1 MSLRNILQLVLAV
14 SIWGVGNHVWAY
26 DASPNIGTAEGSC
39 ADVIFSAFTPA
50 PYSYEKGN
58 EAAPKSDFSF
68 LASKATRID
77 SLKVTVKDEKVPVT
91 ITPQGNGYL
100 VKGKLPASATGSYIR
115 IDIYGEGLTLCQRA
129 DGWLLKVG
137 K

>member
-1 MSLRNILQLVLAV
+1 VSLRNLVQLVLVASICGIGSHV
-14 SIWGVGNHVWAY
+14 SAY

-50 PYSYEKGN
+50 PYSHEKGN

-77 SLKVTVKDEKVPVT
+77 SLKVTVKDEKVPIT

-100 VKGKLPASATGSYIR
+100 VKGKLPASATGSYVR
-115 IDIYGEGLTLCQRA
+115 VDIFAEGLTLCQRA

>member
-1 MSLRNILQLVLAV
+1 VTLRNLVQFVLVV
-14 SIWGVGNHVWAY
+14 SLSGIGSQVFAY

-58 EAAPKSDFSF
+58 ETAPNSEFSF

-77 SLKVTVKDEKVPVT
+77 SLKVTVKDEKVPIK

-100 VKGKLPASATGSYIR
+100 VKGKLPASATGSYVR
-115 IDIYGEGLTLCQRA
+115 VDIYAEGLTLCQRA

>member
-1 MSLRNILQLVLAV
+1 MTLRNLVQFVLVV
-14 SIWGVGNHVWAY
+14 SLSGIGSQVFAY

-58 EAAPKSDFSF
+58 EAAPNSEFSF

-77 SLKVTVKDEKVPVT
+77 SLKVTVKDEKVPIK

-100 VKGKLPASATGSYIR
+100 VKGKLPASATGSYVR
-115 IDIYGEGLTLCQRA
+115 VDIYAEGLTLCQRA

>member
-1 MSLRNILQLVLAV
+1 MTLRNLVQFVLVV
-14 SIWGVGNHVWAY
+14 SLSGIGSQVFAY

-100 VKGKLPASATGSYIR
+100 VKGKLPASATGSYVR
-115 IDIYGEGLTLCQRA
+115 VDIFAEGLTLCQRA
-129 DGWLLKVG
+129 DGWLLKVA

>member
-1 MSLRNILQLVLAV
+1 MTLRNLVQFVLVV
-14 SIWGVGNHVWAY
+14 SLSGIGSQVFAY

-39 ADVIFSAFTPA
+39 AHVIFSAFTPA

-58 EAAPKSDFSF
+58 EAAPNSEFSF

-77 SLKVTVKDEKVPVT
+77 SLKVTVKDEKVPIK

-100 VKGKLPASATGSYIR
+100 VKGKLPASATGSYVR
-115 IDIYGEGLTLCQRA
+115 VDIYAEGLTLCQRA

>member
-1 MSLRNILQLVLAV
+1 VSLRNLVQLVLVV
-14 SIWGVGNHVWAY
+14 SLSGIGSQVFAY

-91 ITPQGNGYL
+91 IIPQGNGYL
-100 VKGKLPASATGSYIR
+100 VKGKLPASATGSYVR
-115 IDIYGEGLTLCQRA
+115 VDIFAEGLTLCQRA
-129 DGWLLKVG
+129 DGWLLKVA

>member
-1 MSLRNILQLVLAV
+1 MSLRNLVQLVLVV
-14 SIWGVGNHVWAY
+14 SLSGIGSQGFAY

-100 VKGKLPASATGSYIR
+100 VKGKLPASATGSYVR
-115 IDIYGEGLTLCQRA
+115 IDIYAEGLTLCQRA

>member
-1 MSLRNILQLVLAV
+1 MSLRNLFQLVLV
-14 SIWGVGNHVWAY
+14 GSLCSIGNHVLAY
-26 DASPNIGTAEGSC
+26 DPSPNIGTAEGSC
-39 ADVIFSAFTPA
+39 ADVSFSNFTPP

-68 LASKATRID
+68 LASKATRVD
-77 SLKVTVKDEKVPVT
+77 SLKVTIKDEKVPVT
-91 ITPQGNGYL
+91 VTPYNNGLL

-115 IDIYGEGLTLCQRA
+115 IDIFAQGATGCQRV
-129 DGWLLKVG
+129 DGWLLKVA

>member
-1 MSLRNILQLVLAV
+1 VTLRNLVQFVLVV
-14 SIWGVGNHVWAY
+14 SLSGIGSQVFAY

-58 EAAPKSDFSF
+58 EAAPNSEFSF

-77 SLKVTVKDEKVPVT
+77 SLKVTVKDEKVPIK

-100 VKGKLPASATGSYIR
+100 VKGKLPASATGSYVR
-115 IDIYGEGLTLCQRA
+115 VDIYAEGLTLCQRA

>member
-1 MSLRNILQLVLAV
+1 MTLRNLVQFVLVV
-14 SIWGVGNHVWAY
+14 SLSGIGSQVFAY

-39 ADVIFSAFTPA
+39 ADVIFSAFTPT

-58 EAAPKSDFSF
+58 EAAPNSEFSF

-77 SLKVTVKDEKVPVT
+77 SLKVTVKDEKVPIK

-100 VKGKLPASATGSYIR
+100 VKGKLPASATGSYVR
-115 IDIYGEGLTLCQRA
+115 VDIYAEGLTLCQRA

>member
-1 MSLRNILQLVLAV
+1 MTLRNLVQFVLVV
-14 SIWGVGNHVWAY
+14 SLSGIGSQVFAY

-58 EAAPKSDFSF
+58 EAAPNSEFSF

-77 SLKVTVKDEKVPVT
+77 SLKVTVKDEKVPIK

-100 VKGKLPASATGSYIR
+100 VKGKLPASATGSYVR
-115 IDIYGEGLTLCQRA
+115 IDILAEGLTLCQRA
-129 DGWLLKVG
+129 DGWLLKVA

>member
-1 MSLRNILQLVLAV
+1 VSLRNLFQLVLVV
-14 SIWGVGNHVWAY
+14 SLCSLGNYVLAY
-26 DASPNIGTAEGSC
+26 DPSPNIGTVEGSC
-39 ADVIFSAFTPA
+39 ADVSFSNFAPP

-58 EAAPKSDFSF
+58 ETAPKSDFSF
-68 LASKATRID
+68 LASKATRVD
-77 SLKVTVKDEKVPVT
+77 SLKVTVKDEKVPITV
-91 ITPQGNGYL
+91 TPQGNGYL

-115 IDIYGEGLTLCQRA
+115 VEISSLGATGCQRV

>member
-1 MSLRNILQLVLAV
+1 MSLRNFIQLVLV
-14 SIWGVGNHVWAY
+14 TTICGIGSHVLAY

-77 SLKVTVKDEKVPVT
+77 SIKVTVKDEKVPVT

-100 VKGKLPASATGSYIR
+100 VKGKLPVSATGSYVR
-115 IDIYGEGLTLCQRA
+115 IDIYAQGLTLCQRA

>member
-1 MSLRNILQLVLAV
+1 MTLRNLVQFVLVV
-14 SIWGVGNHVWAY
+14 SLSGIGSQVFAY
-26 DASPNIGTAEGSC
+26 DASPNIGTAEGPC
-39 ADVIFSAFTPA
+39 ADVIFSAFTPT

-58 EAAPKSDFSF
+58 EAAPNSEFSF

-77 SLKVTVKDEKVPVT
+77 SLKVTVKDEKVPIK

-100 VKGKLPASATGSYIR
+100 VKGKLPASATGSYVR
-115 IDIYGEGLTLCQRA
+115 VDIYAEGLTLCQRA

>member
-1 MSLRNILQLVLAV
+1 MTLRNLVQFVLVV
-14 SIWGVGNHVWAY
+14 SLSGIGSQVFAY

-77 SLKVTVKDEKVPVT
+77 SLKVTVKDEKVPIT

-100 VKGKLPASATGSYIR
+100 VKGKLPASATGSYVR
-115 IDIYGEGLTLCQRA
+115 VDIFAEGLTLCQRA
-129 DGWLLKVG
+129 DGWLLKVA

>member
-1 MSLRNILQLVLAV
+1 MSLRNLVQLVLVV
-14 SIWGVGNHVWAY
+14 SLSGIGSQVFAY

-91 ITPQGNGYL
+91 IIPQGNGYL
-100 VKGKLPASATGSYIR
+100 VKGKLPASATGSYVR
-115 IDIYGEGLTLCQRA
+115 VDIFAEGLTLCQRA
-129 DGWLLKVG
+129 DGWLLKVA

>member
-1 MSLRNILQLVLAV
+1 MRLRNLLQLVLTV
-14 SIWGVGNHVWAY
+14 SVLGVGSQVLAY

-77 SLKVTVKDEKVPVT
+77 SLKVTVKDEKVPIT

-100 VKGKLPASATGSYIR
+100 VKGKLPASATGSYVR
-115 IDIYGEGLTLCQRA
+115 VDIYAEGLTLCQRA

>member
-1 MSLRNILQLVLAV
+1 MSLRKLLQLVLAV
-14 SIWGVGNHVWAY
+14 SVWGLGTHVWAY
-26 DASPNIGTAEGSC
+26 DPSPNIGTAEGSC
-39 ADVIFSAFTPA
+39 ADVNFSNFTPP

-68 LASKATRID
+68 LASKATRVD
-77 SLKVTVKDEKVPVT
+77 SIKVTIKDEKIPVT
-91 ITPQGNGYL
+91 ITPFNNGHL
-100 VKGKLPASATGSYIR
+100 VKGKLPASATGAYIR
-115 IDIYGEGLTLCQRA
+115 IEIFSQGATGCQRV

>member
-1 MSLRNILQLVLAV
+1 MTLRNLVQFVLVV
-14 SIWGVGNHVWAY
+14 SLGGIGSQVFAY

-58 EAAPKSDFSF
+58 EAAPNSEFSF

-77 SLKVTVKDEKVPVT
+77 SLKVTVKDEKVPIK

-100 VKGKLPASATGSYIR
+100 VKGKLPASATGSYVR
-115 IDIYGEGLTLCQRA
+115 VDIYAEGLTLCQRA

>member
-1 MSLRNILQLVLAV
+1 MTLRNLVQFVLVV
-14 SIWGVGNHVWAY
+14 SLSGIGSQVFAY

-39 ADVIFSAFTPA
+39 ADVIFSAFTPP

-77 SLKVTVKDEKVPVT
+77 SLKVTVKDEKVPIT

-100 VKGKLPASATGSYIR
+100 VKGKLPASATGSYVR
-115 IDIYGEGLTLCQRA
+115 VDIFAEGLTLCQRA
-129 DGWLLKVG
+129 DGWLLKVA

>member
-1 MSLRNILQLVLAV
+1 MSLRNLLQLVLVV
-14 SIWGVGNHVWAY
+14 SLSGIGSQVFAY

-100 VKGKLPASATGSYIR
+100 VKGKLPASATGSYVR
-115 IDIYGEGLTLCQRA
+115 IDIYAEGLTLCQRA

>member
-1 MSLRNILQLVLAV
+1 MSLRNLVQLVLVV
-14 SIWGVGNHVWAY
+14 SLSGIGSQVFAY

-58 EAAPKSDFSF
+58 EATPKSDFSF

-100 VKGKLPASATGSYIR
+100 VKGKLPASATGSYVR
-115 IDIYGEGLTLCQRA
+115 VDIFAEGLTLCQRA
-129 DGWLLKVG
+129 DGWLLKVA

>member
-1 MSLRNILQLVLAV
+1 VRLRNLLQLVVAV
-14 SIWGVGNHVWAY
+14 SIWSVGNHVLAY

-39 ADVIFSAFTPA
+39 ADVILSAFTPP

-58 EAAPKSDFSF
+58 ETAPKSDFSF

-77 SLKVTVKDEKVPVT
+77 SLKVTVKDEKVPIT

-100 VKGKLPASATGSYIR
+100 VKGKLPASATGSYVR
-115 IDIYGEGLTLCQRA
+115 IDIYAEGLTLCKRA

>member
-1 MSLRNILQLVLAV
+1 MTLRNLVQFVLVV
-14 SIWGVGNHVWAY
+14 SLSGIGSQVLAY

-58 EAAPKSDFSF
+58 EAAPNSEFSF

-77 SLKVTVKDEKVPVT
+77 SLKVTVKDEKVPIK

-100 VKGKLPASATGSYIR
+100 VKGKLPASATGSYVR
-115 IDIYGEGLTLCQRA
+115 VDIYAEGLTLCQRA